1 MRSYVYNRF
10 ENVKDLQIC
19 KGVTYVPKMAIRH
32 LFLGSRARAT
42 LFANAG
48 GRPSWSTE
56 KALIQVSEIL

>member
-10 ENVKDLQIC
+10 ENVRDLQIC
-19 KGVTYVPKMAIRH
+19 KGVAYVPKMAIRH

-48 GRPSWSTE
+48 GSPFLVNGKGLNSG
-56 KALIQVSEIL
+56 